1 MPAMDRPGFAQTDL
15 AWIILGYL
23 SCCPDA
29 KDTVEGIQQ
38 WWLGSLQAGIDAKTV
53 RGALDDLVKA
63 GWLVSTERCGT
74 GIVYGLN
81 ADRRQELRHI
91 LPGARYGQEAG
102 SVDSEPLED

>member
-1 MPAMDRPGFAQTDL
+1 MDRPGVAHTDV
-15 AWIILGYL
+15 AWFILGYL

-53 RGALDDLVKA
+53 RGALEQLVKA
-63 GWLVSTERCGT
+63 GWLFSSERRGT

-81 ADRRQELRHI
+81 ADRRQDLRHI
-91 LPGARYGQEAG
+91 LRLQVQGQDTGLGG
-102 SVDSEPLED
+102 STVFED